1 MQATS
6 ILGRQ
11 HAQILGNQRLMLWYH
26 LSGQRCAAFGQTQQI
41 RTPILR
47 MGLALNQ
54 AGTLHAIEQP
64 DNVAFAYE
72 HLVGQLLLEDVR
84 RALELDQHLKLSRSQ
99 VIAFKLRGEAPF
111 NFCEGTD
118 QI

>member
-1 MQATS
+1 MIESAEHIMQAAS

-26 LSGQRCAAFGQTQQI
+26 LGRQRCAPFGQTQQM

-47 MGLALNQ
+47 MSLALDQ
-54 AGTLHAIEQP
+54 ASTLHAIEQA

-84 RALELDQHLKLSRSQ
+84 RALELHQRLK
-99 VIAFKLRGEAPF
+99 
-111 NFCEGTD
+111 
-118 QI
+118 